1 MQIVL
6 SSSDPVCPI
15 GYINFTKLHLSAK
28 DINESTASVYVKKSN
43 DYLRDLF
50 ETSVSDLSDLDEAK
64 HNFELIKNESKMR
77 LSISKDD
84 LQLQREIIRLNSIG
98 NQNVSFSAESIHLM
112 PSNEKDIDFIKN
124 SEIFH
129 NETNVI
135 NNHATAVVNSK
146 CWMFISGIQGIGTN
160 SRNSMIDAMKQL
172 EKLVSDNNYRLNDI
186 CYITL
191 YVRNMC
197 DYQEINSVYMD
208 VIKFTNPPT
217 RICVECPLPE
227 NCYTILEAVAHKSLE
242 LDSENKRHTMHIQG
256 ISHWAPANI
265 GPYSQATRLGD
276 ITYISGQIALIPG
289 SMTIIDGGIKE
300 QCKLTLRHL
309 SRIAEAMNI
318 NGHLRKVVQGI
329 CFLTD
334 PSYIVEA
341 RRQWENRTENAIMDY
356 IIVPALPRNALV
368 EWQVWAHTH
377 NDTFDYE
384 ETGCSV
390 DDYIIS
396 IRRRWN
402 FENNVAAI
410 ICYVSTS
417 KYT

>member
-1 MQIVL
+1 MQIVI
-6 SSSDPVCPI
+6 SSSDPVCPV
-15 GYINFTKLHLSAK
+15 GYINFTKLHLSDK
-28 DINESTASVYVKKSN
+28 DVNETEANKIYVKKSS
-43 DYLRDLF
+43 DYLKDLH
-50 ETSVSDLSDLDEAK
+50 ETSFVELYDSDEAIN
-64 HNFELIKNESKMR
+64 NFEMIKQESKMR

-84 LQLQREIIRLNSIG
+84 LQMQRDIQRNNTISQ
-98 NQNVSFSAESIHLM
+98 QNVSFSAESIHLI
-112 PSNEKDIDFIKN
+112 PPNEKDVDFIKN

-129 NETNVI
+129 NEI
-135 NNHATAVVNSK
+135 NEIKNHANGVVNSK
-146 CWMFISGIQGIGTN
+146 KWMWIAGIQGAGNN
-160 SRNSMIDAMKQL
+160 SKDSMTDAMDQL
-172 EKLVSDNNYRLNDI
+172 QKMVAENNFNLNDI

-191 YVRNMC
+191 YVRSMS
-197 DYQEINSVYMD
+197 DYEQINSVYKS
-208 VIKFTNPPT
+208 VITYTNPPT
-217 RICVECPLPE
+217 RICVESPLPE
-227 NCYTILEAVAHKSLE
+227 NCYTILEAVAHRSCE
-242 LDSENKRHTMHIQG
+242 NDPENKRHTMHVQG

-265 GPYSQATRLGD
+265 GPYSQATRIGD
-276 ITYISGQIALIPG
+276 IIYISGQIALIPG
-289 SMTIIDGGIKE
+289 SMTIVEGGIGE

-318 NGHLRKVVQGI
+318 NGDLRKVVQGI

-334 PSYIVEA
+334 PSYVAEA

-356 IIVPALPRNALV
+356 IIVPELPRHALV

-390 DDYIIS
+390 DDYMIS

-410 ICYVSTS
+410 VCYASTS
-417 KYT
+417 K